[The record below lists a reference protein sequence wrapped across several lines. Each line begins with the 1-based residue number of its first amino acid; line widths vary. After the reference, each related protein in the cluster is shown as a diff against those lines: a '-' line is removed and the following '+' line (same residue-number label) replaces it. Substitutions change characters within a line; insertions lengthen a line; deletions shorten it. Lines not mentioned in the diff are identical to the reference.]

1 MSDEPERPG
10 LFGRKDDVRLRA
22 SYLLKTELRKAR
34 SVEEGSGAGV
44 GMEEEKNDTSPW
56 EKQPAERSEVAG
68 VKPRLGGLSGWK

>member
-1 MSDEPERPG
+1 MSDELERPG

-44 GMEEEKNDTSPW
+44 GWKRRRMIPHLGRSSPQ
-56 EKQPAERSEVAG
+56 K
-68 VKPRLGGLSGWK
+68 GLR